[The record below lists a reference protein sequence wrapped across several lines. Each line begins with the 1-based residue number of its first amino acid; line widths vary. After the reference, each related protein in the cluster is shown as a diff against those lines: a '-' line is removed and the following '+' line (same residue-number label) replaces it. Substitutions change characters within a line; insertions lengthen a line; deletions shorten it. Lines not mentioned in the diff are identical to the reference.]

1 MSNTRN
7 FTMVVPGLHSS
18 RRFLDLDDSGRA
30 LFLYLLTGP
39 HQTSC
44 GCSQIKP
51 GYACADLGPN
61 WPLEKYQR
69 YLSDIEAAGL
79 IITDPETNEI
89 YIERWFQHNSKGSWK
104 YAKAISG
111 QIEKIES
118 EMLREKVDA
127 DFAGTDLG
135 RAAYEAGEAEKAAD
149 RPSAAN
155 ADNRLL
161 NTRLMQKGNSDIH
174 PPHIYRHVR

>member
-1 MSNTRN
+1 MSNARN
-7 FTMVVPGLHSS
+7 FTMVAPGLHSS
-18 RRFLDLDDSGRA
+18 RRFLDLDDSARA

-61 WPLEKYQR
+61 WPLAKYSTKLADLEGQ
-69 YLSDIEAAGL
+69 AGL

-89 YIERWFQHNSKGSWK
+89 YIERWFKHNSKGSWK
-104 YAKAISG
+104 YAKAVAG
-111 QIEKIES
+111 QIAKIES
-118 EMLREKVDA
+118 EMLREKVNA
-127 DFAGTDLG
+127 DFAATELG
-135 RAAYEAGEAEKAAD
+135 QSAYEAGEAEKAAD

-155 ADNRLL
+155 ADSRLL
-161 NTRLMQKGNSDIH
+161 STRLMQKGD
-174 PPHIYRHVR
+174 PDARLYRGVR

>member
-1 MSNTRN
+1 MSTSRN
-7 FTMVVPGLHSS
+7 FTMVAPGLHGS

-61 WPLEKYQR
+61 WPLAKYLTMLADLEGQ
-69 YLSDIEAAGL
+69 AQL

-89 YIERWFQHNSKGSWK
+89 YIERWFKHNSKGSWK
-104 YAKAISG
+104 YAKAIQG
-111 QIEKIES
+111 QIDKIES
-118 EMLREKVDA
+118 EMLREKVNA
-127 DFAGTDLG
+127 DFAATDLG
-135 RAAYEAGEAEKAAD
+135 QAAYEAGEAERASE
-149 RPSAAN
+149 RPSPAN
-155 ADNRLL
+155 SGSRLL
-161 NTRLMQKGNSDIH
+161 NTRMMQ
-174 PPHIYRHVR
+174 R

>member
-7 FTMVVPGLHSS
+7 FTMVAPGLHSS

-61 WPLEKYQR
+61 WPLEKYR
-69 YLSDIEAAGL
+69 SKLVELEARGL
-79 IITDPETNEI
+79 CITDQETSEV
-89 YIERWFQHNSKGSWK
+89 YIERWFKHNSKGSWK
-104 YAKAISG
+104 YAKAIQG
-111 QIEKIES
+111 QIDKIES
-118 EMLREKVDA
+118 EMLREKVNA
-127 DFAGTDLG
+127 DFTGTDLG
-135 RAAYEAGEAEKAAD
+135 QAAYEAGEAERVGE
-149 RPSAAN
+149 RPSQAN
-155 ADNRLL
+155 SSSRLL
-161 NTRLMQKGNSDIH
+161 NTRMMQ
-174 PPHIYRHVR
+174 R